1 MNTGTSCLIS
11 LPCHIRKQKH
21 MAHTIGTHNPTAGR
35 YWFLDS
41 SSHWAFPIVGTEK
54 HTGHEA
60 EIGYVLAA
68 TDRKSPKSNLPVC
81 ASQNTSFISQPQ
93 ILPIINPCYRL
104 NRTYQGLSEAKHII
118 SSTKSHNYLITEAL
132 FVFHTP
138 CLLALSS
145 ETISHPSALLHN
157 GSCAGDVVKTI
168 YLEAE
173 HSSLQGI
180 PGQHA
185 RSGGHQSLR
194 AQSSCAI

>member
-1 MNTGTSCLIS
+1 MAPTIRLLEGTGSWT
-11 LPCHIRKQKH
+11 LPHIGHFPLLALKSTLVMRQKLG
-21 MAHTIGTHNPTAGR
+21 MCWQLLTGNPQK
-35 YWFLDS
+35 
-41 SSHWAFPIVGTEK
+41 V
-54 HTGHEA
+54 
-60 EIGYVLAA
+60 
-68 TDRKSPKSNLPVC
+68 
-81 ASQNTSFISQPQ
+81 ISQCVPHK
-93 ILPIINPCYRL
+93 IPVSSVSPRYCPLSTLAIDL

-118 SSTKSHNYLITEAL
+118 SSSKSHNYLITEAL